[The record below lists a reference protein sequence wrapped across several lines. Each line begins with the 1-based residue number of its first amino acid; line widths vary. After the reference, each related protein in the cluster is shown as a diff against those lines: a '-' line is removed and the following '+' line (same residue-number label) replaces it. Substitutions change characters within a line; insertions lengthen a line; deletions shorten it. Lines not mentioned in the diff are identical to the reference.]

1 MLIANL
7 RPPFRLL
14 HTVMQRHEKRSA
26 RTPSFSSPVRSGW
39 RVRSRNSQNFCHE
52 HEPSVTIQHLDDKR
66 FASEMMPH
74 FAKQED

>member
-26 RTPSFSSPVRSGW
+26 RTPSFSSPVRSASSPPPPCYGSDCALGAPRRRW
-39 RVRSRNSQNFCHE
+39 TPRGVQAIC
-52 HEPSVTIQHLDDKR
+52 SVLQKDLQIT
-66 FASEMMPH
+66 
-74 FAKQED
+74 